1 MTNQSL
7 ACRMRAGLI
16 DLDDPFLDLNAE
28 GDPARTTAAVIA
40 HMAAFTTDL
49 HLTAEMR
56 AYCNPY
62 APGAAYPALVLTE
75 FFAERPGEGA
85 GTTWLNEVFRLCDA
99 LDLAL
104 YTDADGPGSRDFY
117 LSRGFEL
124 TTGRRDHQLVR
135 WSAPSLEAM
144 QSLMEDEPQP

>member
-1 MTNQSL
+1 
-7 ACRMRAGLI
+7 MRTGLI
-16 DLDDPFLDLNAE
+16 DLDDPFLDLDAE
-28 GDPARTTAAVIA
+28 EDPARATAAVIA

-49 HLTAEMR
+49 RLTAEMR
-56 AYCNPY
+56 PYCNPY
-62 APGAAYPALVLTE
+62 TPEAAYPALVLTD
-75 FFAERPGEGA
+75 FSAERPGEGA
-85 GTTWLNEVFRLCDA
+85 GTAWLNEVCRLCDA
-99 LDLAL
+99 LDLTL

-144 QSLMEDEPQP
+144 RSLMEDDPQP

>member
-1 MTNQSL
+1 MEVPVRKIEQSI
-7 ACRMRAGLI
+7 I
-16 DLDDPFLDLNAE
+16 DLDAKE
-28 GDPARTTAAVIA
+28 DPARATAAVIA
-40 HMAAFTTDL
+40 HMAAYTADL
-49 HLTAEMR
+49 RLTAEMR

-62 APGAAYPALVLTE
+62 APGAAYPALVLTD

-99 LDLAL
+99 LDLTL
-104 YTDADGPGSRDFY
+104 YTDADGPRSRDFY

-144 QSLMEDEPQP
+144 RSLTEDCPEP

>member
-16 DLDDPFLDLNAE
+16 DLDDPFLDLDAE
-28 GDPARTTAAVIA
+28 EDPARATAAIIA

-144 QSLMEDEPQP
+144 RSLMEDEPQP